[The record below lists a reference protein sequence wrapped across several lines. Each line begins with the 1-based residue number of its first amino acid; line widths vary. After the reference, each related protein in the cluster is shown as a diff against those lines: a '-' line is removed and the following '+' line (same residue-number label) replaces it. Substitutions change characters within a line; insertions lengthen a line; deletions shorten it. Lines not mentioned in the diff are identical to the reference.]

1 MTVTRKPTQRR
12 TLLLATAGSAVTAT
26 ATLLTPATTATAA
39 ATAATATTT
48 TATTTTGRRA
58 TGSPRTVPPTFT
70 VTEELDRIAH
80 PLRSTEPDAPTGGL
94 RALGSMIGDA
104 RVVGLG
110 EATHGS
116 HEFFTMKH
124 RVFRYLVEEKGFTTF
139 ALEAS
144 WSAGLLIDAYVQG
157 GGDDDARRLV
167 RRTLAGSPWQRR
179 EFADLIDWMRAYNR
193 SHPQRPVH
201 FVGTDLGLP
210 GIGEQTFA
218 EVTAYVRKAAP
229 ASLSSVEQSYAGLRP
244 FDDAIGYLTRV
255 PQPERQRN
263 ADLAQQALDLVTAAG
278 KDGDAEYE
286 WAVQHARN
294 IARTFAFSTMRIDD
308 APSVTAAQ
316 VLRDRAMADNTLWW
330 QRRLGGKV
338 LLSAHN
344 GHTGYRSS
352 DPALYPTTQGSHLR
366 DALGA
371 GYVSVGFTFGGGS
384 FLTGTDPFA
393 DNWQS
398 TTVPPATLGMNEYL
412 LDRVRPRDY
421 YLDLRQAP
429 PAARTWLDTARP
441 TYDAGTTFSRDP
453 LPTLALGAGYDLL
466 IHLHRVRA
474 AEKL

>member
-1 MTVTRKPTQRR
+1 MTVTQESTRRR
-12 TLLLATAGSAVTAT
+12 TLLLATAGNAT
-26 ATLLTPATTATAA
+26 AATAALLPPGTTATAA
-39 ATAATATTT
+39 TT
-48 TATTTTGRRA
+48 TATTA
-58 TGSPRTVPPTFT
+58 TGSAATGPQATSSPRTVPPTFT
-70 VTEELDRIAH
+70 VTEELDRIAL

-94 RALGSMIGDA
+94 RALGAMIGDA

-116 HEFFTMKH
+116 HEFFAMKH

-157 GGDDDARRLV
+157 VGDGDARRLV
-167 RRTLAGSPWQRR
+167 RRTLAGSPWHRR
-179 EFADLIDWMRAYNR
+179 EFADLIDWMRAHNR

-201 FVGTDLGLP
+201 FVGTGLGVP
-210 GIGEQTFA
+210 GIGEQPFA
-218 EVTAYVRKAAP
+218 EVTDYVREAAP
-229 ASLSSVEQSYAGLRP
+229 ASLSSVEQLYAGLRP
-244 FDDAIGYLTRV
+244 FDDAIGYLARV
-255 PQPERQRN
+255 PVAERQRN
-263 ADLAQQALDLVTAAG
+263 ADLAQQALDLVAAAG
-278 KDGDAEYE
+278 NDGDAEYE

-294 IARTFAFSTMRIDD
+294 IARTFAFATLRTDD

-316 VLRDRAMADNTLWW
+316 LLRDRAMAENTLWW

-338 LLSAHN
+338 LVSAHN
-344 GHTGYRSS
+344 GHVGYRSG
-352 DPALYPTTQGSHLR
+352 DPAPYPTTQGAHLR

-371 GYVSVGFTFGGGS
+371 AGYVSIGFTFGGGS
-384 FLTGTDPFA
+384 FLTETDPFA
-393 DNWQS
+393 DNWRS

-429 PAARTWLDTARP
+429 PAARSWLDTAHP

-453 LPTLALGAGYDLL
+453 LPTLALGTAYDVL

>member
-1 MTVTRKPTQRR
+1 MAVTRKPTHRR
-12 TLLLATAGSAVTAT
+12 TLLVATAGSAVAAT
-26 ATLLTPATTATAA
+26 AALLTPATTAAA
-39 ATAATATTT
+39 AGATP
-48 TATTTTGRRA
+48 GRQVA
-58 TGSPRTVPPTFT
+58 PGPQAVPGPRTVPPTVT

-80 PLRSTEPDAPTGGL
+80 SLRSTEPDAPAGGL
-94 RALGSMIGDA
+94 RALGTMIGDA

-116 HEFFTMKH
+116 HEFFTMKQ

-157 GGDDDARRLV
+157 EAEGDGDARRLV

-179 EFADLIDWMRAYNR
+179 EFADLIEWMRAYNR

-201 FVGTDLGLP
+201 FVGTDLGFP
-210 GIGEQTFA
+210 GIGEQPFA

-229 ASLSSVEQSYAGLRP
+229 ASLSSVEQLYAGLRP

-255 PQPERQRN
+255 PLPQRQRN

-278 KDGDAEYE
+278 KDGDAQYE

-294 IARTFAFSTMRIDD
+294 IARTFAFATMRADD
-308 APSVTAAQ
+308 ASSVTAAQ
-316 VLRDRAMADNTLWW
+316 LLRDRAMADNTLWW
-330 QRRLGGKV
+330 QRRFGGKV

-344 GHTGYRSS
+344 GHIGYRSS
-352 DPALYPTTQGSHLR
+352 APALYPTTQGSHLR

-371 GYVSVGFTFGGGS
+371 GYVSIGFTFGGGS

-393 DNWQS
+393 GNWQS

-429 PAARTWLDTARP
+429 PAARTWLDTAHP

-453 LPTLALGAGYDLL
+453 LPTLALGAGYDVL

-474 AEKL
+474 AERL

>member
-1 MTVTRKPTQRR
+1 MMTVTRTPIDRR
-12 TLLLATAGSAVTAT
+12 TLLTAT
-26 ATLLTPATTATAA
+26 TSTAVA
-39 ATAATATTT
+39 ATAALLTPGTAK
-48 TATTTTGRRA
+48 AASTTGPA
-58 TGSPRTVPPTFT
+58 PQTSDVSA
-70 VTEELDRIAH
+70 ELDRIAH
-80 PLRSTEPDAPTGGL
+80 PLRSTEPDAPTSGL
-94 RALGSMIGDA
+94 RALGVMIGDA

-157 GGDDDARRLV
+157 EGDGDARRLV
-167 RRTLAGSPWQRR
+167 RRTMAGSPWQRR
-179 EFADLIDWMRAYNR
+179 EFADLIGWMREYNR

-201 FVGTDLGLP
+201 FVGTDLGFP
-210 GIGEQTFA
+210 GIGEQPFA

-229 ASLSSVEQSYAGLRP
+229 ASLSSVEQLYAGLRP
-244 FDDAIGYLTRV
+244 FDDAIGYVSRIPL
-255 PQPERQRN
+255 PERQRN

-294 IARTFAFSTMRIDD
+294 IARTFAFSTMRIGDG
-308 APSVTAAQ
+308 ASVTAAQ

-344 GHTGYRSS
+344 GHVGYRSS

-371 GYVSVGFTFGGGS
+371 DYVSIGFTFGAGS
-384 FLTGTDPFA
+384 FLTETDPFA

-453 LPTLALGAGYDLL
+453 LPTLALGAGYDVL

>member
-1 MTVTRKPTQRR
+1 MTVTRKPIERR
-12 TLLLATAGSAVTAT
+12 TLLTATTGSAITGTA
-26 ATLLTPATTATAA
+26 ALLTPATAA
-39 ATAATATTT
+39 AAPVAAT
-48 TATTTTGRRA
+48 GHQ
-58 TGSPRTVPPTFT
+58 RTVPQTLA

-80 PLRSTEPDAPTGGL
+80 PLRSTDPDAPTAGL
-94 RALGSMIGDA
+94 RALGAMVGDA

-157 GGDDDARRLV
+157 QGDGTARQLV

-201 FVGTDLGLP
+201 FVGTDLGFP
-210 GIGEQTFA
+210 GIGEQPFA
-218 EVTAYVRKAAP
+218 EVTGYVRKAAP
-229 ASLSSVEQSYAGLRP
+229 ASLSSVEQLYAGLRS
-244 FDDAIGYLTRV
+244 FDDSIGYLSRI
-255 PQPERQRN
+255 PLPERQRN
-263 ADLAQQALDLVTAAG
+263 ADLAQQALELVTATG
-278 KDGDAEYE
+278 RDGDEQYE

-294 IARTFAFSTMRIDD
+294 IARTFAFASLRTGDG
-308 APSVTAAQ
+308 PCVTAAQ
-316 VLRDRAMADNTLWW
+316 ELRDRAMADNTLWW
-330 QRRLGGKV
+330 QRRLGGRV

-344 GHTGYRSS
+344 GHVGYRSS
-352 DPALYPTTQGSHLR
+352 DPALHPTTEGVHLR
-366 DALGA
+366 AALGA
-371 GYVSVGFTFGGGS
+371 DYVSIGFTFGGGS
-384 FLTGTDPFA
+384 FLTATDPFT
-393 DNWQS
+393 DDWRS

-429 PAARTWLDTARP
+429 PAARAWLDAAHP

-453 LPTLALGAGYDLL
+453 LPTLALGARYDVLV
-466 IHLHRVRA
+466 HLHRVRA

>member
-1 MTVTRKPTQRR
+1 MTVTRKPAHRR
-12 TLLLATAGSAVTAT
+12 TLLITTAGSAVAASTA
-26 ATLLTPATTATAA
+26 LLTPAATAA
-39 ATAATATTT
+39 AATS
-48 TATTTTGRRA
+48 A
-58 TGSPRTVPPTFT
+58 TGLPAPAAPRTAPPTLT

-80 PLRSTEPDAPTGGL
+80 PLRSTEPDAPAGGL
-94 RALGSMIGDA
+94 RALGAMIGDA

-124 RVFRYLVEEKGFTTF
+124 RVFRHLVEEKGFTTF

-157 GGDDDARRLV
+157 GGEGDARRLV

-179 EFADLIDWMRAYNR
+179 EFADLIEWMRAYNR
-193 SHPQRPVH
+193 SHPQHPVH
-201 FVGTDLGLP
+201 FVGTDLGFP
-210 GIGEQTFA
+210 GIGEQPFA
-218 EVTAYVRKAAP
+218 EITAYVRKAAP
-229 ASLSSVEQSYAGLRP
+229 ASLSSVEQLYADLRP
-244 FDDAIGYLTRV
+244 FDDAIGYVSRV
-255 PQPERQRN
+255 PLPERQRN

-278 KDGDAEYE
+278 RDGDAEYE

-294 IARTFAFSTMRIDD
+294 IARTFAFSTMRIGDG
-308 APSVTAAQ
+308 PSVTAAQ

-344 GHTGYRSS
+344 GHVGYRSS

-366 DALGA
+366 DALDA
-371 GYVSVGFTFGGGS
+371 GYVSIGFTLGGGS
-384 FLTGTDPFA
+384 FLTETDPFA
-393 DNWQS
+393 GNWQS
-398 TTVPPATLGMNEYL
+398 STVPPATLGMNEYL

-429 PAARTWLDTARP
+429 PAARTWLDTAHP
-441 TYDAGTTFSRDP
+441 TYDAGTAFTRDP
-453 LPTLALGAGYDLL
+453 LPALALGAGYDVL

>member
-1 MTVTRKPTQRR
+1 MAVTRKPTHRR
-12 TLLLATAGSAVTAT
+12 TLLVATAGSAVAAT
-26 ATLLTPATTATAA
+26 AALLTPATPAA
-39 ATAATATTT
+39 AAGATP
-48 TATTTTGRRA
+48 GRQVA
-58 TGSPRTVPPTFT
+58 PGPQAVPGPRTVPPTVT

-80 PLRSTEPDAPTGGL
+80 SLRSTEPDAPAGGL
-94 RALGSMIGDA
+94 RALGAMIGDA

-116 HEFFTMKH
+116 HEFFTMKQ

-157 GGDDDARRLV
+157 EAEGDGDARRLV

-179 EFADLIDWMRAYNR
+179 EFADLIEWMRAYNR

-201 FVGTDLGLP
+201 FVGTDLGFP
-210 GIGEQTFA
+210 GIGEQPFA

-229 ASLSSVEQSYAGLRP
+229 ASLSSVEQLYAGLRP

-255 PQPERQRN
+255 PLPQRQRN

-278 KDGDAEYE
+278 KDGDAQYE
-286 WAVQHARN
+286 WAVHHARN
-294 IARTFAFSTMRIDD
+294 IARTFAFATMRADD
-308 APSVTAAQ
+308 ASSVTAAQ
-316 VLRDRAMADNTLWW
+316 LLRDRAMADNTLWW
-330 QRRLGGKV
+330 QRRFGGKV

-344 GHTGYRSS
+344 GHIGYRSS
-352 DPALYPTTQGSHLR
+352 APALYPTTQGSHLR

-371 GYVSVGFTFGGGS
+371 GYVSIGFTFGGGS
-384 FLTGTDPFA
+384 FLTGTDPFVG
-393 DNWQS
+393 NWQS

-429 PAARTWLDTARP
+429 PAARTWLDTAHP

-453 LPTLALGAGYDLL
+453 LPTLALGAGYDVL

-474 AEKL
+474 AERL